1 MEKKVWKRI
10 LSMCTVIALVLSM
23 CPTIVFAED
32 TTDYSGYTYVAFGD
46 SITYGIDGDYAS
58 GEDGYRMAKPY
69 PTLVAETLGIGTVVN
84 QAKSGATW
92 TQHATRTNMT
102 ERIMRYNGDAD
113 IISVMLGVND
123 YAAKCVLGDMN
134 SRDNTTI
141 YGSIHMAAKHLTTTY
156 PDAFIFFMT
165 PFKYRTEDNGQYTLS
180 DVAQAVKDVAAV
192 YNIPVLDMYTN
203 GQFDPATGAKDQ
215 IHPTQAHH
223 ITYTAPMICELIC
236 QHNTVSK
243 DACPCDA
250 CNGADATWTTWDGT
264 TAFENGK
271 HYRLADN
278 VQLTGMITI
287 PKGTTVVLDLNG
299 KTITAA
305 ADSRCFEVSGELSI
319 INSTADTD
327 ADGNYT
333 GLITGGVAATNDTEN
348 VLRGGNINIEK
359 GTSSSAPGGTLKLY
373 GGTIANGQAAN
384 AGGNVKVGKFAKF
397 YMYGGSIVDGTASTS
412 GSVGNGGN
420 MNVDNGANFYMYGG
434 TISGGTASAS
444 GGNIYSWKGTI
455 NLHDGLITGGTANAT
470 GSNRGGGNIWLNAAN
485 AKLNMYGG
493 VISDGEA
500 KRFGGNIYLDN
511 ASGKITMEGGVISG
525 GKTTQ
530 HGGNIFASAGT
541 VQMTGG
547 VIKDGKA
554 NWDTATSAHTT
565 ATNDGG
571 NIYLSGAKAYLGGD
585 ATVTGGS
592 VGTATN
598 QYGGNIY
605 MTTAAELYLYDQA
618 QILNG
623 DAIDGKNIYAM
634 TDAKVTMYGGTVK
647 NGTLKTYNSGSFHMY
662 GGQVED
668 INWTSDQGTQETII
682 YNGILGSN
690 TSGLPEKLA
699 TWAADCATVTQTT
712 HVEGHTVYAVYQTNL
727 TNGAC
732 ATCGHTYS
740 AAACGTCKTYS
751 HPAVKVA
758 NCEFCDKDVVWAPL
772 LGNELVADHYYLAED
787 VALTGKIGL
796 AVGDAVCIDLNGHD
810 LTTANVT
817 TGITLTSALLNITNT
832 GADASAIIS
841 GGGGI
846 LAANKASE
854 QLRPVINFKNVTV
867 TGGHSIDNG
876 GNISTNA
883 VDLILDNCVITGGYA
898 PKNGGNVCCYATN
911 LTIKGNTQIASGFAG
926 NNGDD
931 VYLGT
936 TAKAQMYSGTV
947 GDICQLNST
956 GSFHLY
962 GGTVGTLRIYNYTN
976 SSSNF
981 NSSFYMYGGTVNDI
995 GVNGKN
1001 NNKGTGVIALYAGTV
1016 GTDPRTANNKN
1027 TTMVADCSCLVANDD
1042 GTYTIIH
1049 TGGNKPCEKCSA
1061 NDVYEG
1067 GYTFPEASLGEHT
1080 PAEAVKEN
1088 VTAPSCGAAGAYE
1101 LVTYCDHCGIELS
1114 RVPTVDPATGAH
1126 KYTYTN
1132 NGDKTHTIGCENC
1145 DYSDSAECTDENAD
1159 HNCDDCGAK
1168 LLDPVASVNGVE
1180 YESLLE
1186 AWQHA
1191 TANSTITLLKD
1202 VDMTGVEGMYVPSST
1217 LTLDLNGKTL
1227 KVPYQAIAFAGNG
1240 FTIKNGTIDSLGAS
1254 YGLWI
1259 GGFAEAAAAS
1269 NVTIEDV
1276 TVIGGI
1282 NIKNATNV
1290 TLNNV
1295 TATGIGYYAVWAE
1308 FNASGVVINSGSY
1321 TGAEGKAAVSA
1332 ANTDALTVKGGT
1344 YSSNVT
1350 AFCEEGKHTAPE
1362 GSVYVYGDHSYT
1374 SVYAPATETTNA
1386 CTTYTCVCGDSYVIE
1401 EEGTVL
1407 HFAIN
1412 TDTGESYIDL
1422 QEAISAAAKGQ
1433 TVKLLKDAAAEELYI
1448 GVGKKLDLNGKKL
1461 VVADAISAPFAS
1473 THIIDTTNGK
1483 GVIAVN
1489 SEDLALNSNNEYLPL
1504 WTDEGVKFVK
1514 VSFTE
1519 QLIFQ
1524 DKTGTANEN
1533 VGFYSFYF
1541 NEDAADTILDDILK
1555 NGTEGTGISIRVK
1568 VEYVAANGMK
1578 ATQHFVYSSQMV
1590 FNYVNTINGWDGNAF
1605 ELYLTGVEDLQD
1617 LTFSAEIVS
1626 AAEVGPTVVIG
1637 STPIAD

>member
-1 MEKKVWKRI
+1 MKNKPLKRFF
-10 LSMCTVIALVLSM
+10 SMCMVAALILSM

-46 SITYGIDGDYAS
+46 SITYGIDGDYSS
-58 GEDGYRMAKPY
+58 GEEGYRMEKPY

-123 YAAKCVLGDMN
+123 YAAKCALGDMN

-223 ITYTAPMICELIC
+223 ITYTAPMICELIR

-305 ADSRCFEVSGELSI
+305 ANSRCFEVSGELSI

-333 GLITGGVAATNDTEN
+333 GLITGGVAATNDTDN

-373 GGTIANGQAAN
+373 GGTIANGQAPN

-493 VISDGEA
+493 EISDGEA

-530 HGGNIFASAGT
+530 HGGNIYASAGT

-712 HVEGHTVYAVYQTNL
+712 HVEGHTVYAVYQTSL
-727 TNGAC
+727 TDGAC
-732 ATCGHTYS
+732 ATCGHTYT

-758 NCEFCDKDVVWAPL
+758 NCEFCKEDVVWAPL

-787 VALTGKIGL
+787 VALTDKIGL
-796 AVGDAVCIDLNGHD
+796 AVDDAVCIDLNGYD

-832 GADASAIIS
+832 SADASAIIS

-846 LAANKASE
+846 LAANKASG

-898 PKNGGNVCCYATN
+898 PKNGGNVCGYATN

-931 VYLGT
+931 IYLGT
-936 TAKAQMYSGTV
+936 TAKTQMYGGTV
-947 GDICQLNST
+947 GDVCQLNST

-962 GGTVGTLRIYNYTN
+962 DGTVGALRLYNYTY
-976 SSSNF
+976 SDGSY

-995 GVNGKN
+995 SLAGKN
-1001 NNKGTGVIALYAGTV
+1001 NNEGTGVIALYAGTV

-1042 GTYTIIH
+1042 GTYTVIH
-1049 TGGNKPCEKCSA
+1049 TGGTSTCDICSV

-1067 GYTFPEASLGEHT
+1067 GYTYSEAFTGEHT
-1080 PAEAVKEN
+1080 YPDSWTEGKKICENCGSISACEHANTTLTGYQAATCLAPGYSGDYVCDECGTTTVTGTALEQKSHEYGDDNICINGCDKIKCEYNDCIPGTPVREN
-1088 VTAPSCGAAGAYE
+1088 VVAPDCGHDGSYD
-1101 LVTYCDHCGIELS
+1101 LVTYCSICGEELS
-1114 RVPTVDPATGAH
+1114 RVSTVDPATGEHNFDQENTDAQY
-1126 KYTYTN
+1126 KATDATCTAAATYF
-1132 NGDKTHTIGCENC
+1132 
-1145 DYSDSAECTDENAD
+1145 YSCS
-1159 HNCDDCGAK
+1159 CGAK
-1168 LLDPVASVNGVE
+1168 GSEVFFYGEADKDAHTNLVQVDAQAPTCTEDGWKAYAHCDACGYTTYEVDPKTGHNHVA
-1180 YESLLE
+1180 
-1186 AWQHA
+1186 
-1191 TANSTITLLKD
+1191 T
-1202 VDMTGVEGMYVPSST
+1202 
-1217 LTLDLNGKTL
+1217 
-1227 KVPYQAIAFAGNG
+1227 
-1240 FTIKNGTIDSLGAS
+1240 
-1254 YGLWI
+1254 
-1259 GGFAEAAAAS
+1259 
-1269 NVTIEDV
+1269 
-1276 TVIGGI
+1276 
-1282 NIKNATNV
+1282 
-1290 TLNNV
+1290 
-1295 TATGIGYYAVWAE
+1295 
-1308 FNASGVVINSGSY
+1308 Y
-1321 TGAEGKAAVSA
+1321 T
-1332 ANTDALTVKGGT
+1332 
-1344 YSSNVT
+1344 
-1350 AFCEEGKHTAPE
+1350 
-1362 GSVYVYGDHSYT
+1362 
-1374 SVYAPATETTNA
+1374 PATETQNA
-1386 CTTYTCVCGDSYVIE
+1386 YTTYTCACGDSYVVVE
-1401 EEGTVL
+1401 ENTMLHTVV
-1407 HFAIN
+1407 N
-1412 TDTGESYIDL
+1412 ENTGESYADL
-1422 QEAISAAAKGQ
+1422 QAALNAAAKGE
-1433 TVKLLKDAAAEELYI
+1433 TVKLLKDTAAQDLYI
-1448 GVGKKLDLNGKKL
+1448 GVGKSLELNGCELTITGYISASYSTSHITDNTNGEGLL
-1461 VVADAISAPFAS
+1461 VVTGAD
-1473 THIIDTTNGK
+1473 
-1483 GVIAVN
+1483 V
-1489 SEDLALNSNNEYLPL
+1489 ALNNSNKQLPL
-1504 WTDEGVKFVK
+1504 WTAEGVRFVTVTYAQALDFK
-1514 VSFTE
+1514 
-1519 QLIFQ
+1519 
-1524 DKTGTANEN
+1524 DPAGAANEN
-1533 VGFYSFYF
+1533 VGYYRFAF
-1541 NEDAADTILDDILK
+1541 EEKAAQTILDNVLA
-1555 NGTEGTGISIRVK
+1555 NGSDGTGLAIRIK
-1568 VEYVAANGMK
+1568 VTYMTANGMK
-1578 ATQHFVYSSQMV
+1578 ATQYFEFTSEMV
-1590 FNYVNTINGWDGNAF
+1590 KQYVNDGNGWDSNMF
-1605 ELYLTGVEDLQD
+1605 TLYLNGVAGLEDLN
-1617 LTFSAEIVS
+1617 FSAEILSVAPDS
-1626 AAEVGPTVVIG
+1626 ATVIIG
-1637 STPIAD
+1637 STPISD